1 MNIDPEW
8 VEIDIERVR
17 DRRFKRNS
25 NEFEVGELSIETLP
39 IQSINNTDSM
49 YNLNNSTLGNHTN
62 TDTNTYTESESD
74 VFWTIV
80 GPVLM
85 IILCVLNTRSHIP
98 SSQYHRGA
106 MIRRQ
111 AERVWA
117 IERVKTE
124 RQGVPIETR
133 KTQINDNLRK
143 MKVVS
148 KCASTGHCIL
158 GTVEV
163 EEHKINNDSGEEGTI
178 DALSMTGKC
187 STDSENIEAIS
198 DSSSTANEDEESSS
212 PASTTDAVASNVV
225 PVAAASPKSESK
237 YPESPGKA
245 ERRPL
250 LSADSEDLAENP
262 GSVTETKEVAQS
274 PSNNSCATTATPSSY
289 DDFDDDEDVCPIC
302 LDNFEIGDIVIF
314 SRHNHSSCSHVF
326 HEDCLSQ
333 WLLEQRENECPICRA
348 CFISDQTTD
357 PSSVSTSDTDEN
369 SSSLSDE
376 PEDSSTYDET
386 IVDEISGDIEEGK
399 TNSASSNSTHNE
411 DNSGGDCIG
420 DCSGGSTK
428 ARHNDHKFVDG
439 EENDSL
445 KIDVLDEM
453 EQGFTYVIVKGL
465 VQRIPSR
472 RDS

>member
-1 MNIDPEW
+1 MNIDREG
-8 VEIDIERVR
+8 VEIDTKRVH

-25 NEFEVGELSIETLP
+25 NEFKDGELSIEALP
-39 IQSINNTDSM
+39 VQSINDTDLM
-49 YNLNNSTLGNHTN
+49 YDLNNSTLGNHTN
-62 TDTNTYTESESD
+62 TDTNTYSESD
-74 VFWTIV
+74 VFWTVV

-85 IILCVLNTRSHIP
+85 VILCVFNTRSHVP

-163 EEHKINNDSGEEGTI
+163 EEHIISNDSGDEGTI
-178 DALSMTGKC
+178 EAISTTGKC
-187 STDSENIEAIS
+187 STDSEDIEAIS
-198 DSSSTANEDEESSS
+198 DSSSTANEGEEPLS
-212 PASTTDAVASNVV
+212 PASTTDAVASFVVPV

-237 YPESPGKA
+237 CPESPGKA

-250 LSADSEDLAENP
+250 LSTDSEDSAENP
-262 GSVTETKEVAQS
+262 GSVTETKEVVQS
-274 PSNNSCATTATPSSY
+274 PPNNCCATTATPSSY

-302 LDNFEIGDIVIF
+302 LDNFEVGDIVMF

-326 HEDCLSQ
+326 HEDCLLQ
-333 WLLEQRENECPICRA
+333 WLLEQRENDCPTCRA
-348 CFISDQTTD
+348 CFISDHATDSSSASTT
-357 PSSVSTSDTDEN
+357 DTDEN

-376 PEDSSTYDET
+376 PEDSSTNDES

-399 TNSASSNSTHNE
+399 TISASSDITCNE

-420 DCSGGSTK
+420 DCSGGTAK
-428 ARHNDHKFVDG
+428 ARDNDHKFVNG
-439 EENDSL
+439 EEENDSL

-453 EQGFTYVIVKGL
+453 EQGFTYVIIKGS
-465 VQRIPSR
+465 VQRIPS
-472 RDS
+472 